1 MQYEIWAATTWY
13 EKIINRLALDREL
26 DRVAAKRL
34 TKLVGDTSKT
44 FEKLKTRVQDKPV
57 LIFGAGPSLAKDRFI
72 LQNIPFYPDCPLI
85 FAADGATSALLEHQ
99 IIPDLIVSDL
109 DGRIEHIIEANQKK
123 AFVAVHAHGDNIKTL
138 TEFIPQLIP
147 QRIFGTVQVPPIEGV
162 YNSGGFTDGDR
173 AVFLADLLGASIII
187 LAGFDLGNQVG
198 RYSSPSYTCD
208 QDAPPRKREKL
219 LIAKELLEEFAPHL
233 NSNLFNIT
241 SQGVVIKGF
250 EKITIS
256 RLIEMLKVNC

>member
-13 EKIINRLALDREL
+13 EKIINRLSLDRES
-26 DRVAAKRL
+26 DRIAAKL
-34 TKLVGDTSKT
+34 LKKLVGDTSNT
-44 FEKLKTRVQDKPV
+44 FETLKTSVQDKPV
-57 LIFGAGPSLAKDRFI
+57 IIFGAGPSLAKDRFI
-72 LQNIPFYPDCPLI
+72 LQKIPFYPDCPLI

-123 AFVAVHAHGDNIKTL
+123 AFVAVHAHGDNIKAL
-138 TEFIPQLIP
+138 TEFIPQLIH
-147 QRIFGTVQVPPIEGV
+147 QRIIGTVQVPPIEGV

-173 AVFLADLLGASIII
+173 AVFLADMLGASIII

-198 RYSSPSYTCD
+198 RYSSPSYTSD

-219 LIAKELLEEFAPHL
+219 MIAKELLEEFAPQL

-241 SQGVVIKGF
+241 SQGVTIKGF
-250 EKITIS
+250 DKITIS
-256 RLIEMLKVNC
+256 RLKDILKAIC